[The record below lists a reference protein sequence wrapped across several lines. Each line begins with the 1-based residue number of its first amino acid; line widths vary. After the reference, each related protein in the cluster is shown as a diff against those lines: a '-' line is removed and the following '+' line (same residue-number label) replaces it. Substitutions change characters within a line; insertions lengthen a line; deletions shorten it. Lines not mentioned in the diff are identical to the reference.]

1 MPKPERLDGTGSC
14 ELAAL
19 LVTLGFEPADRQM
32 TIATGAGIPGGRVG
46 HWRFLPDHPAGR
58 YSLKMVLK
66 YGVRAWLHAGSGLGA
81 PYAEAV
87 WISAAFHN
95 YRLLVEHVVRGV
107 PLEFVRGGT
116 VMPGSPAGEF
126 FVLRRREC
134 RQSDVTI
141 NDVRAAGTR
150 RTELAAA
157 LVTLGFRP
165 VDGGGT
171 VIAGPGGVV
180 WQFAGRSE
188 TGAWML
194 SERMARWAD
203 DDWCGTG
210 ENVDPVA
217 CMADAFWNL
226 RHLRRGLRDAQ
237 VYVRAQN
244 GRRSV
249 LVRQDAAGRVWQQA
263 ARFLMRR

>member
-1 MPKPERLDGTGSC
+1 MPKPERLDSTGSC

-46 HWRFLPDHPAGR
+46 HWRFLPVHPAGR
-58 YSLKMVLK
+58 YDLRRVLK
-66 YGVRAWLHAGSGLGA
+66 YGVRAWRYGRGGGSD

-107 PLEFVRGGT
+107 PLTFVRGGT

-134 RQSDVTI
+134 GQSDVTI

-157 LVTLGFRP
+157 LVTLGFRL

-171 VIAGPGGVV
+171 VVAGPGGVI
-180 WQFAGRSE
+180 WQFAGLSE
-188 TGAWML
+188 NGAWAL
-194 SERMARWAD
+194 NERMARWAD
-203 DDWCGTG
+203 DDWCGRG

-263 ARFLMRR
+263 ERFLMRR